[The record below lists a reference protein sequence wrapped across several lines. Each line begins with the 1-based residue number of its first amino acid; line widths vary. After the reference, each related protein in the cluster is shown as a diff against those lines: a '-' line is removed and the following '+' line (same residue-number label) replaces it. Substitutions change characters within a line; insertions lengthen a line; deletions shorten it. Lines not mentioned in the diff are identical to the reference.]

1 MFLAYIYSSWR
12 AGKPKILRGKPKTL
26 RGEAK
31 TLRGKPKPCGGSP
44 KPCGEGQ
51 NLAGEGQ
58 NLAGEAK
65 TLRGK
70 QNIERDK
77 TFDTV
82 IEYAGSASVDLI
94 PLKAGR
100 VQSGVN
106 TNMQKSSKTHYT

>member
-1 MFLAYIYSSWR
+1 LEPNFWKA
-12 AGKPKILRGKPKTL
+12 KPCGGR
-26 RGEAK
+26 
-31 TLRGKPKPCGGSP
+31 PKPCGGS
-44 KPCGEGQ
+44 
-51 NLAGEGQ
+51 Q

-100 VQSGVN
+100 VHSGVN